1 MLGGE
6 ERSQAIELDRNDDLS
21 IASNFHMNNAKINI
35 LRWRKVHDK
44 LKVYEKN
51 IYIYNFQTNKLTNPH
66 VAHGLSYI

>member
-44 LKVYEKN
+44 LKVYEK

-66 VAHGLSYI
+66 VAHRLSYI

>member
-6 ERSQAIELDRNDDLS
+6 ERSQAIELYRNDDLS

-44 LKVYEKN
+44 LKVYEK
-51 IYIYNFQTNKLTNPH
+51 IYIYTTFKQT
-66 VAHGLSYI
+66 S